1 MEDFHKALKTGL
13 RAERLQLETA
23 ERLLPAVAVMSVVA
37 VRLVGL
43 REQLRHRSQNTA
55 NQSGL
60 DALSLTVLRAATH
73 QPVNT
78 VGEVALAVARLG
90 GHLNRRRDGP
100 PGWQALWQG
109 MQKLDLLVR
118 GVLLSSKLLEFG

>member
-1 MEDFHKALKTGL
+1 M
-13 RAERLQLETA
+13 QLETA

-43 REQLRHRSQNTA
+43 REQLRHRPQNTA

-73 QPVNT
+73 RPVNT
-78 VGEVALAVARLG
+78 VGEVTLAVARLG

-100 PGWQALWQG
+100 PGWQTLWQG